1 MSAKLKD
8 HQMAADVIVVGAGPA
23 GLTAALALAEAGLR
37 TVLLGRAA
45 PVDNRTTALLSS
57 SVLALE
63 TLGIWQEC
71 REHGAPLKKLRIID
85 DTRRL
90 FRAPESRF
98 SAEEIGLDAFAYNI
112 ENRHLVAA
120 LENRAESFA
129 TLTRIRENASSVDI
143 GPDHVSVQ
151 TEDGQ
156 AITASLIVASDGA
169 KSICRQA
176 AGIETRGWS
185 YPQVA
190 LTFTLTHSRPHDDI
204 STEFHTESGPFTTVP
219 LPAGAHT
226 CF

>member
-1 MSAKLKD
+1 MSAKLKE

-37 TVLLGRAA
+37 TVLLGRPA

-98 SAEEIGLDAFAYNI
+98 SAEEIGLMRRLKRCLDPNLI
-112 ENRHLVAA
+112 LNPGRV
-120 LENRAESFA
+120 
-129 TLTRIRENASSVDI
+129 I
-143 GPDHVSVQ
+143 G
-151 TEDGQ
+151 
-156 AITASLIVASDGA
+156 
-169 KSICRQA
+169 
-176 AGIETRGWS
+176 
-185 YPQVA
+185 
-190 LTFTLTHSRPHDDI
+190 DDQ
-204 STEFHTESGPFTTVP
+204 
-219 LPAGAHT
+219 AGAPRDERAPPG
-226 CF
+226 